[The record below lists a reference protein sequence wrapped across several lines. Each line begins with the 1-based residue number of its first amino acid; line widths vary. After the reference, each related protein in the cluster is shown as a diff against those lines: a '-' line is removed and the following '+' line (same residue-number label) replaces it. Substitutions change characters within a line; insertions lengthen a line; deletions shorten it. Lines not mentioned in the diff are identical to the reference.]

1 MNSPKQNSLSLKS
14 LTLTLAAGTAL
25 SLTSP
30 ALAQNNQPKLA
41 NAEIPLS
48 RITLYR
54 SGVAS
59 VERKGSVEGNAN
71 VDLTFRT
78 EQINDI
84 LKSLVVLDLSGGSI
98 GEVTYTSQEPLE
110 RRLRGLSID
119 IADNPPMSTL
129 LNRLRGVSV
138 KIKTID
144 GELSGTVINV
154 ENRPTIY
161 RATPGG
167 DHARHDVPWINL
179 MTDAGIRSANLT
191 DATGFEILDAKIA
204 ADFKTALAAIA
215 SQRGDD
221 SKTVGLH
228 FRGNGKRNVMAA
240 YVQEAPVWKTSYRL
254 VLPENDA
261 GDGSGKLMLQS
272 WAIVENTSDE
282 DWNNVRLA
290 LASGQPSAFQMNL
303 YDPLYNARPWVNVP
317 VPETLVAMAYKRSN
331 RSNSE
336 QSLADAEELKDKL
349 QSTQRG
355 GGDRDFAMRANSDLV
370 SPSAAPGSPSE
381 RKAVGR
387 GMNSAGITAG
397 KAMQAITAAAAGMET
412 GEVFFYEV
420 NNPVT
425 IGRQQSAMLPIV
437 SQQVPGRR
445 VSIYN
450 QSQHATHPMRGVEA
464 TNDSGLQLIAGPVSV
479 FDDGVYAGDSQ
490 LSDVGKGE
498 KRLLAYALDQD
509 VTIKREDNMNGL
521 IQKVRISKGNFI
533 VTRLL
538 KSTIKFTIDSIDQ
551 TRPRNLIIEEP
562 RRDGFELVEPTKPT
576 EETTDTYRFEVSV
589 PAKGS
594 KNLEVITQRIMG
606 ESFGVMSISQAQF
619 AGYSTD
625 GKASQ
630 AVKDA
635 YAKAWELQQAVNTA
649 NERVRAIETER
660 SEITTEQDRIR
671 KNMESIERTSELY
684 QRLLAKLTTQE
695 TRMDD
700 LADQLKSARAAVK
713 QAEQARD
720 TYLSNLDVE

>member
-1 MNSPKQNSLSLKS
+1 MNSLKQNSLALKS
-14 LTLTLAAGTAL
+14 LALTLAAGTAL
-25 SLTSP
+25 SLTSQ

-59 VERKGSVEGNAN
+59 VERKGSVDGNAN

-84 LKSLVVLDLSGGSI
+84 LKSLVVLDLSGGSV

-119 IADNPPMSTL
+119 IADNPSMGTL
-129 LNRLRGVSV
+129 LNRLRGIPV

-154 ENRPTIY
+154 ETRPTVF

-167 DHARHDVPWINL
+167 DYAKHDLPWINL
-179 MTDAGIRSANLT
+179 MTDSGVRSSNLT

-228 FRGNGKRNVMAA
+228 FRGTGKRNVMAA

-254 VLPENDA
+254 VLPENDSA
-261 GDGSGKLMLQS
+261 DNSGKLLLQS

-317 VPETLVAMAYKRSN
+317 VPETLVAMAYKRG
-331 RSNSE
+331 RGPVEMVSE
-336 QSLADAEELKDKL
+336 SAANFEDKA
-349 QSTQRG
+349 
-355 GGDRDFAMRANSDLV
+355 DRDAGGAAARV
-370 SPSAAPGSPSE
+370 SEYRMKAAAPAAMPGTTS
-381 RKAVGR
+381 GY
-387 GMNSAGITAG
+387 GTGGITAG

-412 GEVFFYEV
+412 GEVFFYEI
-420 NNPVT
+420 NNPVS

-450 QSQHATHPMRGVEA
+450 QAQHATHPMRGVQA

-509 VTIKREDNMNGL
+509 VTIKRDDSMNGM

-551 TRPRNLIIEEP
+551 TRPRNLFIEEP

-576 EETTDTYRFEVSV
+576 DETTDTYRFEVSV
-589 PAKGS
+589 PAKGA
-594 KNLEVITQRIMG
+594 KNLEVITQRIMS

-635 YAKAWELQQAVNTA
+635 YAKAWELQQAVNAA

-660 SEITTEQDRIR
+660 SEITAEQDRIR

-700 LADQLKSARAAVK
+700 LADQLKAARAAVK

>member
-1 MNSPKQNSLSLKS
+1 MKSLSLCA
-14 LTLTLAAGTAL
+14 LVLAAGSAL
-25 SLTSP
+25 SLTSSM
-30 ALAQNNQPKLA
+30 AFAQNNLA
-41 NAEIPLS
+41 KTEIPLS

-59 VERKGSVEGNAN
+59 IERKGSVEGNVN

-84 LKSLVVLDLSGGSI
+84 LKSLVVLDLSGGSV

-119 IADNPPMSTL
+119 IADNPPMATL
-129 LNRLRGVSV
+129 LNRLRGIPV
-138 KIKTID
+138 KIKAID

-154 ENRPTIY
+154 ETRPTVY

-167 DHARHDVPWINL
+167 DSAKHDVPWINL
-179 MTDAGIRSANLT
+179 MTDSGIRSANLT
-191 DATGFEILDAKIA
+191 DVTGFEILDTKIA
-204 ADFKTALAAIA
+204 ADFKTALSAIA
-215 SQRGDD
+215 SQRGED

-228 FRGNGKRNVMAA
+228 FRGTGTRDVLAA

-254 VLPENDA
+254 VLPENDS
-261 GDGSGKLMLQS
+261 DKLMLQS

-303 YDPLYNARPWVNVP
+303 YDPLYNTRPWISVP
-317 VPETLVAMAYKRSN
+317 VPETLVAMAYKRG
-331 RSNSE
+331 RSPF
-336 QSLADAEELKDKL
+336 QDAETADKDDLAEKL
-349 QSTQRG
+349 QDSQRSG
-355 GGDRDFAMRANSDLV
+355 GRMMAKSEMV
-370 SPSAAPGSPSE
+370 MPSMAPGSPSS
-381 RKAVGR
+381 RAYGS
-387 GMNSAGITAG
+387 GGITAG
-397 KAMQAITAAAAGMET
+397 KAMQAIAAAAAGMET
-412 GEVFFYEV
+412 GEVFFYEI
-420 NNPVT
+420 NNPVS

-450 QSQHATHPMRGVEA
+450 QTQHATHPMRGVQA

-509 VTIKREDNMNGL
+509 VTVKRSETWTGN
-521 IQKVRISKGNFI
+521 IQKLRISKGSFV
-533 VTRLL
+533 VTRMQR
-538 KSTIKFTIDSIDQ
+538 STIDFAIDSIDQ
-551 TRPRNLIIEEP
+551 NRARTLILEES
-562 RRDGFELVEPTKPT
+562 RKDGFDLVEPKKPS

-589 PAKGS
+589 PAKGTKTLQVVS
-594 KNLEVITQRIMG
+594 QRVIDEAVGMMT
-606 ESFGVMSISQAQF
+606 VSQSQYLA
-619 AGYSTD
+619 YSTE

-635 YAKAWELQQAVNTA
+635 YAKAWELQRAVTSA
-649 NERVRAIETER
+649 NERVQNIEKER
-660 SEITTEQDRIR
+660 GEITAEQDRIR

-684 QRLLAKLTTQE
+684 QKLLGKLTTQE
-695 TRMDD
+695 NRMDD
-700 LADQLKSARAAVK
+700 LAEQLKAARAAVT

-720 TYLSNLDVE
+720 AHINNLEVE